1 VINHPERF
9 FLENSSYAI
18 SAGKYPSIILNNNSK
33 KESLYVPLV
42 RGFRGWIG
50 FEKGT
55 LTNTILVLR
64 SVTFHISE
72 IKTGINIQRSHSR
85 SVPTRLA

>member
-9 FLENSSYAI
+9 FLENSSYVI
-18 SAGKYPSIILNNNSK
+18 SAGKYPSIILNNNSN

-42 RGFRGWIG
+42 RDVQGWVG

-55 LTNTILVLR
+55 LTNPILVLR

-72 IKTGINIQRSHSR
+72 IKTGINIQTSSSR
-85 SVPTRLA
+85 SVPRRLA